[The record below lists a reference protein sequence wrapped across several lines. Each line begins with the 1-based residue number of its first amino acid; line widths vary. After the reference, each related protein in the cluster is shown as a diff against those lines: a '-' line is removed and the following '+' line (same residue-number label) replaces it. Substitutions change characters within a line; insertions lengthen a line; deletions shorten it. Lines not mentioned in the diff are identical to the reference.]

1 MAFRFHIE
9 GCVSSLIRTSN
20 RVKSIPMVRAF
31 LLFFLWTPWRIFHR
45 DLPIRTSELVVVVVN
60 AAAYFVAAY
69 VLLETSHEGYLGLFA
84 VAVAVPHMV
93 LGIALWRGRA
103 GLEQVRNAVLIY
115 LAVALTLLTLA
126 APIQFTG
133 LRITMAWM
141 LEAAALVWI
150 GKRAAAPRFLHAAF
164 VVFLLGYLRLFAV
177 DAWIYPDRDLYVLIW
192 NGRFMTFLVSTV
204 SLWLAAW
211 WTAPQ
216 RIAALPYVAGHIA
229 LFWILSQE
237 VVVWA
242 QRVTDVESVWN
253 AQSAALSILW
263 ALYAV
268 VLVATGVAWNVT
280 LNRRM
285 GLIVLAGVVA
295 KLYLNDI
302 WQLRLAYRVTAFAAL
317 GALLLLT
324 SFLYSKYR
332 NSIGNWWRNE
342 RPET

>member
-1 MAFRFHIE
+1 
-9 GCVSSLIRTSN
+9 
-20 RVKSIPMVRAF
+20 
-31 LLFFLWTPWRIFHR
+31 
-45 DLPIRTSELVVVVVN
+45 
-60 AAAYFVAAY
+60 
-69 VLLETSHEGYLGLFA
+69 
-84 VAVAVPHMV
+84 
-93 LGIALWRGRA
+93 
-103 GLEQVRNAVLIY
+103 
-115 LAVALTLLTLA
+115 
-126 APIQFTG
+126 
-133 LRITMAWM
+133 
-141 LEAAALVWI
+141 
-150 GKRAAAPRFLHAAF
+150 
-164 VVFLLGYLRLFAV
+164 
-177 DAWIYPDRDLYVLIW
+177 
-192 NGRFMTFLVSTV
+192 MTFLVSTV

-242 QRVTDVESVWN
+242 QRVTDAESVWN